1 MSCVHVYL
9 IQSLQSRNKI
19 LQNEILQLS
28 AFDDSRE
35 VKEKMVEIEKAETGG
50 IPYLKKSVVNDQGV
64 KKVKIIEEPL
74 LVEKEFEGKKSMK
87 VEAVCSTQV
96 LDPAKV
102 KWTMNAT
109 TQNYMIEKYGK
120 NTKSWIGKEIEVAIK
135 QAGSAS
141 PGVYPKDCSLEKVI
155 A

>member
-1 MSCVHVYL
+1 MSCIHSYL
-9 IQSLQSRNKI
+9 MRS
-19 LQNEILQLS
+19 LQLS

-74 LVEKEFEGKKSMK
+74 LVEKEFEGKKSIK
-87 VEAVCSTQV
+87 VEAICSTQV

-109 TQNYMIEKYGK
+109 TQNYMIDKYGK
-120 NTKSWIGKEIEVAIK
+120 NTKNWVGKEIEVAIK

-141 PGVYPKDCSLEKVI
+141 PGVYPKDCSLERVI